1 MKKTLIKHHVPKKL
15 KTKHLND
22 TQQDAKHHK
31 EEDNCRLCIN
41 DYHLLEE
48 GQMMRQDN
56 VTEVDDNKCLQL
68 KSFMEEEDP
77 EYFNKYKIPDK
88 DLKRFIVMDVVLP
101 FVRKSIC
108 FTKRYGHYME
118 GAGSIIQMST
128 DIEAVRKAI
137 ELKSEALKKKNNKSW
152 GEREI
157 SIIRNLNLRYF
168 TPREIA
174 NLLCFPSTFSFP
186 DDVSTIQS
194 YRVLGNSLNVHV
206 VSVLLRL
213 LTIK

>member
-56 VTEVDDNKCLQL
+56 VTEVADNKCLQL
-68 KSFMEEEDP
+68 KSFMEEDDP
-77 EYFNKYKIPDK
+77 ECFNK
-88 DLKRFIVMDVVLP
+88 
-101 FVRKSIC
+101 
-108 FTKRYGHYME
+108 YGHYME

-137 ELKSEALKKKNNKSW
+137 ELKSEALKKTNNKSW